1 MKKKDLKIP
10 KNRRTDNQPI
20 KHNWV
25 TLITQK
31 LYYKVNSKV
40 ENVYFY

>member
-10 KNRRTDNQPI
+10 KNTRTDNQSI

-25 TLITQK
+25 TLITQQR
-31 LYYKVNSKV
+31 YYKVNSKV
-40 ENVYFY
+40 ENV